1 MSINK
6 TGKKRQYLLCVE
18 KTAKDNYDTFEGLW
32 YFEKKQMK
40 RLENTVRRRRGDEH

>member
-32 YFEKKQMK
+32 YFDEAKIEKLYTD
-40 RLENTVRRRRGDEH
+40 RHF